1 MKFVPVSK
9 NVRLLP
15 FLIFLAVGSE
25 PAIAQSPE
33 LTTDRPDQ
41 TESATVVARGL
52 LQVET
57 GYLFAR
63 DGEMNG
69 YEVPGT
75 LLRIGLG
82 SRTELRIGHT
92 GVVGKEGSLGLG
104 DSHLGAKV
112 NLIERADG
120 WRPEM
125 ALLGGLSL
133 PTGGDKYS
141 SNGIDPS
148 FLVAFAHE
156 LSPKL
161 SLGYNVGAKWESSAG
176 NPERDQLTLYS
187 VALGL
192 GLTDRLSSFFEFFG
206 NEKQTGNTV
215 TSEGFIAVDS
225 GLTFLLTD
233 IVQLDIYIG
242 RGLVGQTEDVF
253 VGMGLSFRLPR

>member
-1 MKFVPVSK
+1 MRSVPVSK

-25 PAIAQSPE
+25 RAIAQSPV

-57 GYLFAR
+57 GYLLAR
-63 DGEMNG
+63 DGEVNG

-82 SRTELRIGHT
+82 SRTELRIGHA
-92 GVVGKEGSLGLG
+92 GVVGKEGRLGLG
-104 DSHLGAKV
+104 DSHLGTKV

-125 ALLGGLSL
+125 ALLVGLSL
-133 PTGGDKYS
+133 PTGGDQYS

-176 NPERDQLTLYS
+176 NPVREKLALYS
-187 VALGL
+187 AALGL
-192 GLTDRLSSFFEFFG
+192 GLTDRLSAFFEFFG
-206 NEKQTGNTV
+206 NEKQTGSMV

-233 IVQLDIYIG
+233 IVQLDLYIG
-242 RGLVGQTEDVF
+242 RGLAGQTEDVF

>member
-1 MKFVPVSK
+1 MRSVPVSK
-9 NVRLLP
+9 LARPLLL
-15 FLIFLAVGSE
+15 LIVLIVGSE
-25 PAIAQSPE
+25 PAIAQSPV
-33 LTTDRPDQ
+33 LTTDRPDK
-41 TESATVVARGL
+41 TESATVVSRGL

-82 SRTELRIGHT
+82 SRAELRIGHA
-92 GVVGKEGSLGLG
+92 GVVWKEGSQGLG
-104 DSHLGAKV
+104 DSQLGAKV

-125 ALLGGLSL
+125 AMLGGLSL

-148 FLVAFAHE
+148 FLIAFAHE
-156 LSPKL
+156 LSPRL
-161 SLGYNVGAKWESSAG
+161 SLGYNVGARWESSAG
-176 NPERDQLTLYS
+176 NPERDVFTVYS
-187 VALGL
+187 MALGL
-192 GLTDRLSSFFEFFG
+192 GLADRLGAFFELFG
-206 NEKQTGNTV
+206 DKRQRGNTA
-215 TSEGFIAVDS
+215 TSEGFIAMDG

-233 IVQLDIYIG
+233 IVQLDLYIG

-253 VGMGLSFRLPR
+253 VGTGLSFRLPR

>member
-1 MKFVPVSK
+1 MRSVTISK
-9 NVRLLP
+9 LARSLLLLLV
-15 FLIFLAVGSE
+15 LIVGCE
-25 PAIAQSPE
+25 PAIAQSPD

-41 TESATVVARGL
+41 TESATVVSRGL

-82 SRTELRIGHT
+82 SRAELRIGHA
-92 GVVGKEGSLGLG
+92 GVVGKEGSQGLG
-104 DSHLGAKV
+104 DSQLGAKV

-125 ALLGGLSL
+125 AMLAGLSL

-141 SNGIDPS
+141 SSGIDPS
-148 FLVAFAHE
+148 FLILFAHE
-156 LSPKL
+156 LSPRL
-161 SLGYNVGAKWESSAG
+161 SLGYNVGARWESSAG
-176 NPERDQLTLYS
+176 NPERDVFAVYS
-187 VALGL
+187 MALGL
-192 GLTDRLSSFFEFFG
+192 GLTGRLGAFFELFG
-206 NEKQTGNTV
+206 DERQRGNTT
-215 TSEGFIAVDS
+215 TSEGFIAMDS

-233 IVQLDIYIG
+233 IVQLDLYIG
-242 RGLVGQTEDVF
+242 RGLAGQTEDVF
-253 VGMGLSFRLPR
+253 FGTGLSFRLPR